1 MLLPAGIDPH
11 THPLGDLWTACE
23 QARRGGTTTLVAFTA
38 PLPGEP
44 PARAYVRARDEL
56 LPGAAC
62 RVVLHP
68 AVWEPERLR
77 TEDLVEARRAGARAV
92 KLYLAFS
99 ELGMQASD
107 DALFA
112 TLRDGARIGLLVRVH
127 CEVGDRVDELVEQ
140 QLGSGNTGVRG
151 FVDSRPPEVEE
162 ESVERTLALAA
173 QADAPVYLVHL
184 TTRGSLD
191 LVRAARRRGQI
202 VWAEACTHHLVLD
215 DSVYDRDEA
224 SRFVVVP
231 PLRSPAD
238 VDALWDGILDG
249 TLDAVG
255 SDHAV
260 APYQPPFDGADFRS
274 IPYGFGGV
282 EQRVPLTLSEGT
294 ARGVP
299 LERLADLLARGPAR
313 AFGLEVQEG
322 ALGWDPEPEW
332 TIEGNGPFAGLTVH
346 GRISHVL

>member
-1 MLLPAGIDPH
+1 VLLPAGIDPH
-11 THPLGDLWTACE
+11 THPLGDLPTACE

-38 PLPGEP
+38 PQPGES
-44 PARAYVRARDEL
+44 PARAYARARDEL
-56 LPGAAC
+56 MPGASC

-68 AVWEPERLR
+68 AIWDPERLR
-77 TEDLVEARRAGARAV
+77 REDLVEAHRTGARAI

-107 DALFA
+107 EMLFA

-127 CEVGDRVDELVEQ
+127 CEVGARVDELVEQ
-140 QLGSGNTGVRG
+140 QLAGGNTGVGG
-151 FVDSRPPEVEE
+151 FVASRPPEVEE

-173 QADAPVYLVHL
+173 RADAPVYLVHL

-191 LVRAARRRGQI
+191 LVRAARQRGQV

-215 DSVYDRDEA
+215 DSVYEGDDA
-224 SRFVVVP
+224 ARFVVVP
-231 PLRSPAD
+231 PLRSRAN
-238 VDALWDGILDG
+238 VDALWEGILDG

-260 APYQPPFDGADFRS
+260 APYQPPFDGDDFRS

-282 EQRVPLTLSEGT
+282 EQRVPLILSEGT
-294 ARGVP
+294 NRDVP

-313 AFGLEVQEG
+313 AFGLEVHED
-322 ALGWDPEPEW
+322 ALEWDPEPEW
-332 TIEGNGPFAGLTVH
+332 TIEGDGPFAGQTVQ
-346 GRISHVL
+346 GAIRHVS